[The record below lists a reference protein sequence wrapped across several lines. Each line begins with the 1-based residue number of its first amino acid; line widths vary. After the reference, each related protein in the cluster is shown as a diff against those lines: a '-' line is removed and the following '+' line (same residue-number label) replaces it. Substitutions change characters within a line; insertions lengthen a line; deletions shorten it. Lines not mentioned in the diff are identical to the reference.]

1 MSIPQYNG
9 VISFNSIGP
18 MDFTIFELS
27 TVFVAVFLGALVQ
40 GTIGFGMAIVAAPI
54 LYLVTPELVPG
65 SIILM
70 AMLIGSLTVS
80 QNRQA
85 VQVNDIKSAVL
96 GRIPGSL
103 IGAALLSV
111 ASQRVMGLFMGGSV
125 LFAVLASLSPLKFQ
139 ANGRT
144 LFSAG
149 LLSGIMG
156 TASSI
161 GGPPMA
167 LVMQNQSGER
177 IRANL
182 SAYFVFSSVISLSV
196 LTYSGLFGWLQF
208 KYGLMLVPCVLAGN
222 AAARKLVPY
231 VNQTMIRKALLVL
244 CTIAGLSAVASAFS

>member
-1 MSIPQYNG
+1 ME
-9 VISFNSIGP
+9 
-18 MDFTIFELS
+18 FTVFELI
-27 TVFVAVFLGALVQ
+27 TVFVAVFFGAVVQ
-40 GTIGFGMAIVAAPI
+40 GTIGFGLAIVAAPV

-70 AMLIGSLTVS
+70 AMLIGSLTAK
-80 QNRQA
+80 QNIHA
-85 VQVNDIKSAVL
+85 LHVPDLKSAIM

-103 IGAALLSV
+103 LGAVLLSV
-111 ASQRVMGLFMGGSV
+111 ASQRTMGMFMGGSV
-125 LFAVLASLSPLKFQ
+125 LFAVVASLSPYKVQ

-149 LLSGIMG
+149 VLSGIMG

-182 SAYFVFSSVISLSV
+182 SAYFVVSAVISLSI
-196 LTYSGLFGWLQF
+196 LTYADLFGWLQL
-208 KYGLMLVPCVLAGN
+208 KYGLMFVPCVVAGN
-222 AAARKLVPY
+222 MTARKLVPY
-231 VNQTMIRKALLVL
+231 VDQAMIRKALLVL
-244 CTIAGLSAVASAFS
+244 CSIAGIGAIASAV